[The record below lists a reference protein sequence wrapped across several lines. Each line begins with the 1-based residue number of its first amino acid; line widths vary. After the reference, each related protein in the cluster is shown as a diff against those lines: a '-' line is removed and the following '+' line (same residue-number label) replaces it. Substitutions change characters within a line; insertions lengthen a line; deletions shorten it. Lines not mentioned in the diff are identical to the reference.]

1 VPRKKLDGS
10 GNAERHAHE
19 RGDPDNPEEL
29 SVAELRPT
37 DFPEKPRVSTDRV
50 RAGEYLEIAK
60 HVGDPEAD
68 KHEAG
73 DRHDDILADYGA
85 PEGHQA
91 IAGHHTS
98 RHRLPPRLTARFK
111 CFTFSTPTSCSVGV
125 SSRLLR
131 RRWVSGGPLRCDDAL
146 TKFILGQ
153 LRGNA
158 VLLRLHTNR
167 NRDFRGHPPNV
178 GQRR

>member
-1 VPRKKLDGS
+1 VPCKKLDRGS
-10 GNAERHAHE
+10 NVKSHAYQ
-19 RGDPDNPEEL
+19 RDDPDNPEEL

-37 DFPEKPRVSTDRV
+37 DFPEKPRVRV
-50 RAGEYLEIAK
+50 DLVRPRGYLEIAK

-73 DRHDDILADYGA
+73 DRHDDILSVHGG

-98 RHRLPPRLTARFK
+98 RHRVPPGWTTRFK
-111 CFTFSTPTSCSVGV
+111 CVTFSMPTSCSLGV
-125 SSRLLR
+125 SSRLLYR
-131 RRWVSGGPLRCDDAL
+131 HWVSGGPLRCDDAL